1 MYQLHEL
8 LQPFSAFV
16 GSVTRSRGFYN
27 GATEAA
33 TETITLA
40 DIEELEIFLA
50 GGNQYFTQNQKRVA
64 DINSDGF
71 IDQNDWYSID
81 LLTLDIAEF
90 GDYNQDGM
98 VNVVD
103 IIALISEILSGGDI
117 DVDIFDVNQDGLVNV
132 LDVVTLV
139 NMILGYDTSP

>member
-1 MYQLHEL
+1 M
-8 LQPFSAFV
+8 
-16 GSVTRSRGFYN
+16 
-27 GATEAA
+27 
-33 TETITLA
+33 
-40 DIEELEIFLA
+40 A

-71 IDQNDWYSID
+71 IDHNDWYSID